1 MNKKLK
7 KILEDRER
15 TESKIAELQDQLKVL
30 LAAQQAEE
38 NREIVKSIR
47 GMKLS
52 GRELLELL
60 TAISD
65 GTVTIQYDQKTDFKE
80 ESDKKEE
87 KVMPVMV
94 SESEDNDDD
103 EKEAE

>member
-15 TESKIAELQDQLKVL
+15 TESKIAELQEQLKVL
-30 LAAQQAEE
+30 QAAQQAEE

-65 GTVTIQYDQKTDFKE
+65 GTVTIQYGQKSDLKE

-87 KVMPVMV
+87 KVMPVTV
-94 SESEDNDDD
+94 SESEDIDDD